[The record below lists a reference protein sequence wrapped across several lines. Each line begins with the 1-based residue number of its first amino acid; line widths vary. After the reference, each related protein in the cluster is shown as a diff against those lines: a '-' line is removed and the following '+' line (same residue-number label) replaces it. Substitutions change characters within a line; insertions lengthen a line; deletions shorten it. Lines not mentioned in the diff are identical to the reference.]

1 MLDFLKLEHDLF
13 LLFLWYLTMD
23 CNFIHIIDKI
33 LYETCMFMYNGIFC
47 FTFIEN
53 SLLILIVNLK
63 SVPVDLKDQVFSSRI
78 HHKI

>member
-13 LLFLWYLTMD
+13 LLFLWHLTMD

-53 SLLILIVNLK
+53 SLLILIVK
-63 SVPVDLKDQVFSSRI
+63 SVPVDLRDQVISSRI

>member
-1 MLDFLKLEHDLF
+1 
-13 LLFLWYLTMD
+13 MD

-33 LYETCMFMYNGIFC
+33 LYETCMFMYNGILC

>member
-33 LYETCMFMYNGIFC
+33 LYEICMFMYNGILC

-53 SLLILIVNLK
+53 SLLILIVK
-63 SVPVDLKDQVFSSRI
+63 SVDLKDQVFSSRI